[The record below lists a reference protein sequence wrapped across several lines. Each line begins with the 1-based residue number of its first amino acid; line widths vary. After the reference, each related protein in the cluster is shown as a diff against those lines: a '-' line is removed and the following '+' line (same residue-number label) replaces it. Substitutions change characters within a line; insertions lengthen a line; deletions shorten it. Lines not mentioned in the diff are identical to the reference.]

1 MPRGV
6 GPRRGSLKPETEQAD
21 HERCCLPPFPPRSS
35 NRGAIHR
42 SGPVVERIRSQSHLP
57 SGVAGARGAGGLPIG
72 KTLPV
77 VSVETDA
84 GIASKRRPDRLAW
97 AATRF
102 SPPHLP
108 QVASRERVAKGPR
121 DRCLFRLFAAVSPRG
136 PCLTGWAGPQIL
148 RRSSQWRFRNE
159 LNAFRRLVAGL
170 RLTSLGRAAARDE
183 CFEGS
188 LPNGVLRAPGSG
200 VAAAFRSAVVVTAS
214 FSRVFPVGLRKR
226 TVAG

>member
-57 SGVAGARGAGGLPIG
+57 SGAAGARGAGGLPIG

-84 GIASKRRPDRLAW
+84 GIASKRWPHRLAC
-97 AATRF
+97 AATGVLAGAS
-102 SPPHLP
+102 SPGR
-108 QVASRERVAKGPR
+108 QAWRGGTRGSES
-121 DRCLFRLFAAVSPRG
+121 CLFRLFAAVLLRG
-136 PCLTGWAGPQIL
+136 PCLTGWAGPRIL
-148 RRSSQWRFRNE
+148 RGSSQWRFRDE
-159 LNAFRRLVAGL
+159 LDAFRRLVAGL

-183 CFEGS
+183 CFAGS

-214 FSRVFPVGLRKR
+214 FSWVFPS
-226 TVAG
+226 AS